1 MDILLYHLYYQIC
14 QMLSSTFYRSERRPR
29 EMSDVL
35 RSQLMLLW
43 PKKKKIPLDFQRS
56 SIESHC
62 RVRISSRSCD
72 SRSKT
77 LWKTNANKLLG
88 EKIKNKIEKK
98 VIISKKKCTREK
110 NKNQLANY
118 YTNVARA

>member
-1 MDILLYHLYYQIC
+1 
-14 QMLSSTFYRSERRPR
+14 
-29 EMSDVL
+29 MSDVL

-43 PKKKKIPLDFQRS
+43 PKKKIPLDFQRS

-88 EKIKNKIEKK
+88 EKIKNKTEKK
-98 VIISKKKCTREK
+98 VIISKKKMHKRK
-110 NKNQLANY
+110 K
-118 YTNVARA
+118 